1 MKANKNITD
10 ISAEL
15 AREFGEH
22 GTPERAKA
30 DEEAYAFYTSQI
42 LRDARLSARLTQTE
56 LANRL
61 GVHKSYV
68 SRVENGITSPSVAM
82 FYRIT
87 NALGLR
93 VELQPAL

>member
-1 MKANKNITD
+1 MKTNNKITD

-22 GTPERAKA
+22 GTPQRAEF
-30 DEEAYAFYTSQI
+30 DEQAYAFYTSQI
-42 LRDARLSARLTQTE
+42 LRDARRDARLTQSE
-56 LANRL
+56 LAERL
-61 GVHKSYV
+61 GVNKSYV

-82 FYRIT
+82 FYRIA

-93 VELQPAL
+93 VELQPVQ